1 MQVFKDFN
9 GQYLYV
15 DTRDPTSIMKYQEQ
29 CTLQTVNESIDKTEA
44 YYNARMNS
52 KFNNQ
57 QTYTFTITVPNY
69 PDLQLGDLVQV
80 IANAKKLSTI
90 KELQSIKITFK
101 SNSIPRIQTE
111 LGLGELAPD
120 IQLKKNIRD
129 LRREAKKETTSFHRT
144 AVPVDEPT
152 IYLWDR

>member
-1 MQVFKDFN
+1 
-9 GQYLYV
+9 
-15 DTRDPTSIMKYQEQ
+15 
-29 CTLQTVNESIDKTEA
+29 
-44 YYNARMNS
+44 MNS

-129 LRREAKKETTSFHRT
+129 LRREAKKETTSFHGT